1 MTDYDEGETNEP
13 FYQSS
18 ESKCYSPI
26 EIIYLDKENMGF
38 KCFNPKGS
46 HQINMKIKDYLDII
60 KMNAYNNNNEKCK
73 INGHYKEIESYCLEC
88 NIHLCKFC
96 LQSREHLSHNKIN
109 IKEIIPT
116 YNEIKLIKKIIKVIE
131 DKKEFKD
138 LKNLYET
145 IFDNYKKYSN
155 NYHHCINLNFI
166 IVIYIEKISL
176 NKNLLSKEEYE
187 NIIKIKNGKQ
197 TDNKILINN
206 LLDKNENYEKE
217 INNLKEIINNKQNG
231 ISTLKED
238 NKKLS
243 EEINDLK
250 EINKKIKKN

>member
-1 MTDYDEGETNEP
+1 MADYEEVETKEN
-13 FYQSS
+13 FYKCT
-18 ESKCYSPI
+18 EKDCYSPI
-26 EIIYLDKENMGF
+26 EIIFLDKENIGF

-60 KMNAYNNNNEKCK
+60 KMNAYNNNNNEKCT

-109 IKEIIPT
+109 IKEILPT
-116 YNEIKLIKKIIKVIE
+116 DNEIKLIKEIIKVIE

-138 LKNLYET
+138 LKNLYDI

-166 IVIYIEKISL
+166 IVNYIE
-176 NKNLLSKEEYE
+176 
-187 NIIKIKNGKQ
+187 NIFK
-197 TDNKILINN
+197 
-206 LLDKNENYEKE
+206 
-217 INNLKEIINNKQNG
+217 
-231 ISTLKED
+231 
-238 NKKLS
+238 
-243 EEINDLK
+243 
-250 EINKKIKKN
+250 

>member
-13 FYQSS
+13 FYQCS

-26 EIIYLDKENMGF
+26 EIIFLDKENIGF

-46 HQINMKIKDYLDII
+46 HQIKMKIKDYLDMI
-60 KMNAYNNNNEKCK
+60 KMNASNNNHENCK
-73 INGHYKEIESYCLEC
+73 NHCKEIESYCLEC

-109 IKEIIPT
+109 IKEILPT
-116 YNEIKLIKKIIKVIE
+116 DNEIKLIEEIIKVIE

-138 LKNLYET
+138 LKNLYD
-145 IFDNYKKYSN
+145 IIYDNYKKYSN
-155 NYHHCINLNFI
+155 NYYHCINLNFI
-166 IVIYIEKISL
+166 IVNYIEKISL

-206 LLDKNENYEKE
+206 LLDKN
-217 INNLKEIINNKQNG
+217 Q
-231 ISTLKED
+231 
-238 NKKLS
+238 KLS
-243 EEINDLK
+243 Y
-250 EINKKIKKN
+250 